1 MRYLFLLCGLLGM
14 APLPAQDRPN
24 VLFIMVDDLR
34 PQLGC
39 YGQSQMHTPNM
50 DRLAREG
57 ILFRRAYCQQAVCN
71 PSRTSLLTGM
81 RPQTTQVSG
90 NNHHFRCHI
99 PEVVTLPQHFKNNGY
114 FAQSIGKVYHTNF
127 DDPVSWSTPYWMPP
141 PVRYGKPETVARIR
155 RQQDSLAAIG
165 QAYRETVEHDPQGN
179 PCRLVSE
186 GVEVKGPSWEDPNV
200 GDYHLRDGLTT
211 LRTKQALRDLQAKKQ
226 PFFLALGFANPH
238 LPFVAPKK
246 YFDLYPPESIR
257 LAQNMEPPTD
267 VPDYAIKN
275 NGDLYKYADIQGKYQ
290 VDSAKARELTRA
302 YYAAT
307 SYVDALIGDVL
318 NTLDSLGLTENTVI
332 LLVGDHGWHL
342 GENGVWSKQTNFEM
356 ATRSPFIV
364 FQPKYRHA
372 GAQPDALV
380 ELVDVYPTLCDLAG
394 IPVPEAVEGTSLKPL
409 MQAPQRDWKS
419 AAFSQYPRN
428 LNQTKVMGHTVRT
441 DRYRYTEWR
450 DEKTDEIRATEL
462 YDHAVDPLENV
473 NLAEKADF
481 QAVRVVLQGHLR
493 AGWRAALPKE

>member
-1 MRYLFLLCGLLGM
+1 MKNVLFPLL
-14 APLPAQDRPN
+14 LPTFLHAQSPRN

-39 YGQSQMHTPNM
+39 YGASQMHTPNM

-81 RPQTTQVSG
+81 RPQTTQISN

-99 PEVVTLPQHFKNNGY
+99 PEVVTLPQHFKQNGY
-114 FAQSIGKVYHTNF
+114 FTQSLGKVYHTNF
-127 DDPVSWSTPYWMPP
+127 DDPHSWSTPYWMPP
-141 PVRYGKPETVARIR
+141 PIRYGKPETMARIR
-155 RQQDSLAAIG
+155 QKEDSLVAIG
-165 QAYRETVEHDPQGN
+165 QAFREILDRDSNGVALHL
-179 PCRLVSE
+179 RSE
-186 GVEVKGPSWEDPNV
+186 GVEVKGPSWEDPDV
-200 GDYHLRDGLTT
+200 PDYHLRDGLTT
-211 LRTKQALRDLQAKKQ
+211 LKAKSALRELKTRNQ

-257 LAQNMEPPTD
+257 LAQNMEPPSD

-275 NGDLYKYADIQGKYQ
+275 NGDLYRYADIKGKYQ

-307 SYVDALIGDVL
+307 SYVDALIGQVL
-318 NTLDSLGLTENTVI
+318 HTLDSLNLTEKTVI

-356 ATRSPFIV
+356 ATRSPFLIR
-364 FQPKYRHA
+364 PPGYAKA
-372 GAQPDALV
+372 GSQPDALV

-394 IPVPEAVEGTSLKPL
+394 IPRPTEVEGLSLAPL
-409 MQAPQRDWKS
+409 LADPARDWKK
-419 AAFSQYPRN
+419 AAFSQYPRGG
-428 LNQTKVMGHTVRT
+428 QQKVMGHTIRT

-450 DEKTDEIRATEL
+450 DEKTGEVLAAEL
-462 YDHAVDPLENV
+462 YDHATDPQENV
-473 NLAEKADF
+473 NLAEKTE
-481 QAVRVVLQGHLR
+481 QKSVRAQLKRQLE
-493 AGWRAALPKE
+493 AGWKAALPQE